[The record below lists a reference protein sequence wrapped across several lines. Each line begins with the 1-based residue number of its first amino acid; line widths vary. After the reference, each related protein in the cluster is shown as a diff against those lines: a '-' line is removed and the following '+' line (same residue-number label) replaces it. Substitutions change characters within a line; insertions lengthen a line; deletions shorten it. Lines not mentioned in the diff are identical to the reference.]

1 MRYPASEK
9 LEIIRLVEQSR
20 LPVRQTLEKLAILPA
35 RFYRWYDRYQD
46 TRHTRHRSPA
56 HRPVNRMDVA
66 KRRWLF
72 SCDRSLANTHVC
84 LPLPFQPHG
93 TRSPIPLPV
102 FGHTHLSRMIENHS
116 ERESIRAFSLHS
128 IHLRFLQVRLNVLSL
143 PIGLTPMTATC
154 RVPPL
159 SRVKLGIGWSR
170 GVARDAEQ

>member
-9 LEIIRLVEQSR
+9 LGIIRLVEQSR

-116 ERESIRAFSLHS
+116 ERESIRAFFSS
-128 IHLRFLQVRLNVLSL
+128 IDSSSVSSGPIECSFLSFSPKTLEAVS
-143 PIGLTPMTATC
+143 
-154 RVPPL
+154 
-159 SRVKLGIGWSR
+159 K
-170 GVARDAEQ
+170 GVEWPVSM

>member
-84 LPLPFQPHG
+84 LP
-93 TRSPIPLPV
+93 
-102 FGHTHLSRMIENHS
+102 
-116 ERESIRAFSLHS
+116 
-128 IHLRFLQVRLNVLSL
+128 
-143 PIGLTPMTATC
+143 
-154 RVPPL
+154 VPPIYL
-159 SRVKLGIGWSR
+159 IR
-170 GVARDAEQ
+170 GASITPTGPPALVMAPSSL